1 MNSLQLS
8 FLIRR
13 FLDGFRTRDQ
23 TLDLAEAER
32 TAVRQTRLAD
42 SAIWTLRKRRILRS
56 ALSCASKFGP
66 MVFSHFVD
74 LENLNWAYRKCR
86 ALFFFPFIFNF
97 VR

>member
-1 MNSLQLS
+1 VNSLQLS

-66 MVFSHFVD
+66 MVFS
-74 LENLNWAYRKCR
+74 LAY
-86 ALFFFPFIFNF
+86 
-97 VR
+97 VRTLWTWKI